1 MVTIAGWL
9 LSVGLMS
16 AAFALYLKLMLSLFI
31 TLTADGVTCGIN
43 GTSKV
48 VILDIYMLYIL
59 CMPYSI

>member
-16 AAFALYLKLMLSLFI
+16 AAFALYLKLMLSLVI

-43 GTSKV
+43 STSKV